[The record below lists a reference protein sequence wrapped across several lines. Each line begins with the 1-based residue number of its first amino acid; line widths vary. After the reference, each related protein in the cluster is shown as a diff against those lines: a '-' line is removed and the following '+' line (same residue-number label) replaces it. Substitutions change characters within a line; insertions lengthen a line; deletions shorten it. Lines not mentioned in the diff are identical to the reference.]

1 MYSRIIGTGSALPEK
16 SLTNDE
22 FARLLAKDGIETS
35 DEWIRSRTGIVT
47 RYFADPERGECTT
60 SLAVEAAKNALEAA
74 GVSGDAIDLI
84 IVATTTPDMIF
95 PSTAARVQA
104 ALGAQGCA
112 AFDVQAVCAGFIY
125 ALNAAGSLPPC
136 GRDRR
141 RNDVARHRHE
151 GSFDLRSLRGRSGC
165 RGARIE
171 FGPGGPGRSNVCGR
185 TL

>member
-1 MYSRIIGTGSALPEK
+1 MTDCTNRIYTRVLTTGSKLADRVV
-16 SLTNDE
+16 TNDDL
-22 FARLLAKDGIETS
+22 ARALAERGIETS

-125 ALNAAGSLPPC
+125 ALNAADAQVERNKRLPC
-136 GRDRR
+136 C
-141 RNDVARHRHE
+141 ARVPTVV
-151 GSFDLRSLRGRSGC
+151 RS
-165 RGARIE
+165 
-171 FGPGGPGRSNVCGR
+171 
-185 TL
+185 